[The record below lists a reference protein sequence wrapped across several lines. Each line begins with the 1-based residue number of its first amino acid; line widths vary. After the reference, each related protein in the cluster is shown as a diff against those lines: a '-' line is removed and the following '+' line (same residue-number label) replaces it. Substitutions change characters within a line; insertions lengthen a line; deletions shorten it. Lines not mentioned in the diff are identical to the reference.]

1 MSNIGG
7 LEIIMVLLVALIVLG
22 PTKLPDAARQL
33 GKFVTELRRISGGF
47 QRELREA
54 IQDPIIEAE
63 ARARGAVESA
73 KKQVTEPFTSSSPI
87 GKSPGSATSAR
98 PTAADKDA
106 PDQSAPDESATDQAA
121 PDDDA
126 PDESA
131 ADESAADDD

>member
-22 PTKLPDAARQL
+22 PAKLPDAARQL
-33 GKFVTELRRISGGF
+33 GKAVTELRRISGGF

-73 KKQVTEPFTSSSPI
+73 KKQAVEPFTSSSPI
-87 GKSPGSATSAR
+87 GKSTGSAASAR
-98 PTAADKDA
+98 PTEADED
-106 PDQSAPDESATDQAA
+106 PPDESAADQA
-121 PDDDA
+121 A

-131 ADESAADDD
+131 ADDD

>member
-73 KKQVTEPFTSSSPI
+73 KKQAVEPFTNASTPVQSTDSTAPLDNE
-87 GKSPGSATSAR
+87 GAEMGTDRKSVV
-98 PTAADKDA
+98 
-106 PDQSAPDESATDQAA
+106 
-121 PDDDA
+121 
-126 PDESA
+126 
-131 ADESAADDD
+131 

>member
-33 GKFVTELRRISGGF
+33 GKAVTELRRISGGF

-73 KKQVTEPFTSSSPI
+73 KKQAVEPFTSSP
-87 GKSPGSATSAR
+87 TSR
-98 PTAADKDA
+98 EPT
-106 PDQSAPDESATDQAA
+106 ESATTDDRTTDGDGSDNATSDGETPA
-121 PDDDA
+121 DSSTDDD
-126 PDESA
+126 P
-131 ADESAADDD
+131 AADDD

>member
-33 GKFVTELRRISGGF
+33 GKAVTELRRISSGF

-54 IQDPIIEAE
+54 IQDPIVEAE

-73 KKQVTEPFTSSSPI
+73 KKQAVEPFMNSSPTA
-87 GKSPGSATSAR
+87 KSTGSAA
-98 PTAADKDA
+98 
-106 PDQSAPDESATDQAA
+106 
-121 PDDDA
+121 
-126 PDESA
+126 SA
-131 ADESAADDD
+131 ADQPTPNEATPDEATPDEPAADND